1 MRKRKN
7 EMYDPNKSEK
17 AFMGGITDVVKVGA
31 GAAVAVGALGL
42 LGSLFG
48 KK

>member
-1 MRKRKN
+1 MKKRCN
-7 EMYDPNKSEK
+7 NAYNPAASERHLVNGMVTTTK
-17 AFMGGITDVVKVGA
+17 VVA